1 MRYLWEHK
9 DWPTLTWDDSSLFKQ
24 IAEVAHEQGRMQGKL
39 ESLGFDLRDEAQLI
53 TRTED
58 VVKSSE
64 IEGESLDYNEVRSSV
79 ARRLGLEAGGLV
91 QASERVDGVV
101 EMMHDATQKYD
112 AILSVERLF
121 AWHAALFP
129 TGDVRATDLNIG
141 CWRDDRNGPMQ
152 VVSGPL
158 GQETV
163 HFQAIPA
170 NRVDEEVS
178 LFLNWFENSG
188 EMHPLLI
195 AGLAHLW
202 FLTIHPFEDGNG
214 RIARAITDMA
224 LSRSEK
230 FMQRYYSMSSQI
242 CAERKAYYRILEV
255 TQRGSVDVTDWMSWF
270 LDCLLRSI
278 KRSDTTLNTV
288 LKKARFWA
296 RFAQESLNSRQIKVM
311 NRVLDGFSGK
321 LTSTKWAKMA
331 KCSQDTATRDIND
344 LIQRGGLKRE
354 PAGGRSTS
362 YSLVMD

>member
-1 MRYLWEHK
+1 MRYIWEHK
-9 DWPTLTWDDSSLFKQ
+9 DWPKLTWDENSLYKL
-24 IAEVAHEQGRMQGKL
+24 IANVAHEQGRMQGKL
-39 ESLGFDLRDEAQLI
+39 ESLGFDLRNEAQLV

-64 IEGESLDYNEVRSSV
+64 IEGERLDYNEVRSSI
-79 ARRLGLEAGGLV
+79 ARRLGLDAGGIV
-91 QASERVDGVV
+91 HASERVEGVV
-101 EMMHDATQKYD
+101 EMMHDTTQKYD
-112 AILSVERLF
+112 EILSAERLF

-129 TGDVRATDLNIG
+129 TDIAGTAGIQIG

-152 VVSGPL
+152 VVSGQI

-178 LFLNWFENSG
+178 LFLNWFENFG

-230 FMQRYYSMSSQI
+230 FTQRYYSMSSQI
-242 CAERKAYYRILEV
+242 CADRKAYYRILEV
-255 TQRGSVDVTDWMSWF
+255 TQRGSVDVTNWMSWF

-288 LKKARFWA
+288 LKKAQFWA

-344 LIQRGGLKRE
+344 LIERGGLKRDR
-354 PAGGRSTS
+354 AGGRSTS
-362 YSLVMD
+362 YSLAEE

>member
-1 MRYLWEHK
+1 MRYLWEQK
-9 DWPTLTWDDSSLFKQ
+9 DWPKLTWNESCLYKQ

-39 ESLGFDLRDEAQLI
+39 ETLGFDLRDEAQLI
-53 TRTED
+53 TRSED
-58 VVKSSE
+58 VVKSCE
-64 IEGESLDYNEVRSSV
+64 IEGEIFDYNEVRSSV
-79 ARRLGLEAGGLV
+79 ARKLGLEAGGLV
-91 QASERVDGVV
+91 QAKEKVEGVV
-101 EMMHDATQKYD
+101 AMMHDATQKYD
-112 AILSVERLF
+112 ETLSAERLL
-121 AWHAALFP
+121 AWHVALFP
-129 TGDVRATDLNIG
+129 TGDVRAADLNIG

-158 GQETV
+158 GQEPV
-163 HFQAIPA
+163 HYQAVPA
-170 NRVDEEVS
+170 SRIDEEMS
-178 LFLNWFENSG
+178 KFLDWFENPR
-188 EMHPLLI
+188 EMHPLLT

-202 FLTIHPFEDGNG
+202 FLSIHPFEDGNG

-242 CAERKAYYRILEV
+242 CAERKAYYRILEM

-288 LKKARFWA
+288 LKKAQFWA

-321 LTSTKWAKMA
+321 LTSTKWAKLA

-344 LIQRGGLKRE
+344 LIERGGLKRDQ
-354 PAGGRSTS
+354 AGGRSTS
-362 YSLVMD
+362 YSLAEE